1 MPKGSWVVRLG
12 IVNLTSKQAG
22 HGGIWVNFQI
32 LVSLVKFQRARA
44 LAGLEFAAHLPT
56 GNYDAGAFD
65 SDGNYYTGTDR
76 LVFLKDLH
84 TAEGKSFEERQEAS
98 DRTSTPAWKNGGCAA
113 GDWAYMSHGDLKLLW
128 IVHDKKVKT
137 LDISGGPD
145 IEPKCQTWSAR
156 GMPSIARYFGAAWTF
171 SDAKGNHHVYVANND
186 KRLGQILAI
195 DSSSIDTKALTVG
208 LEKMPWADPIE
219 VANDGV
225 SCMNAPSPWPT
236 KEVKAE
242 VKVEEP
248 APKAGYEWVLMGE
261 STVCR
266 ADKGDHD
273 TMPDSPSITLAHECN
288 YGPCKTLGAE
298 IPLTVEDCQKRCQ
311 DSPGCNAVEIR
322 KSEDRCEILEQTTTW
337 FQNVGAKPTVSGPP
351 DFQCWIYKPSC
362 DSLKAF
368 K

>member
-1 MPKGSWVVRLG
+1 MPEVMRYHEGLPSG
-12 IVNLTSKQAG
+12 IIAPC
-22 HGGIWVNFQI
+22 QI
-32 LVSLVKFQRARA
+32 S
-44 LAGLEFAAHLPT
+44 G
-56 GNYDAGAFD
+56 
-65 SDGNYYTGTDR
+65 

-273 TMPDSPSITLAHECN
+273 TMPDSPSITLAHAPWHL
-288 YGPCKTLGAE
+288 YGFGLFSFPYAVRFAL
-298 IPLTVEDCQKRCQ
+298 ILFVPKRCSKLSCSTSFVLMLQ
-311 DSPGCNAVEIR
+311 NRSFYYAPQSSHYSPPYLLPPPPPAPLAPPPPLPPPVPPP
-322 KSEDRCEILEQTTTW
+322 ILPSTSPSSPHSPPTTIPNLI
-337 FQNVGAKPTVSGPP
+337 QQSH
-351 DFQCWIYKPSC
+351 
-362 DSLKAF
+362 
-368 K
+368 